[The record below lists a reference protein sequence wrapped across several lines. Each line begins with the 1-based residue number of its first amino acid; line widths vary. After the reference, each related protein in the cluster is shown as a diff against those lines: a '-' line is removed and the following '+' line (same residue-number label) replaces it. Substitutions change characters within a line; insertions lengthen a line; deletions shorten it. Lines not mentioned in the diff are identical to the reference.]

1 MSDSWSLRK
10 IFVFDE
16 ENIFIHNDTSNEV
29 DYINKENRSFK
40 LKPNSIVQINARNE
54 DFNIPN
60 LDTIRISD
68 NKIDQ
73 RATFDENL
81 SIITRCYRKQLKEGQ
96 IKKGL
101 EFLDYHYNKAQSKK
115 DFIQFV
121 KYYFLSKYWLPKEKR
136 EKDWLVEEWIKSK
149 EAQNERPKYLW
160 IIALILIGLISGV
173 IFLDDYREILFG
185 AILGIILGRFDRLLD
200 KLTIGK

>member
-1 MSDSWSLRK
+1 MSDSWNLRK

-68 NKIDQ
+68 KKIDQ

-160 IIALILIGLISGV
+160 IIALILIGLILGV

-185 AILGIILGRFDRLLD
+185 AILGIILGRFDKLLD

>member
-1 MSDSWSLRK
+1 MSDSWNLRK

-185 AILGIILGRFDRLLD
+185 AILGIILGRFDKLLD

>member
-1 MSDSWSLRK
+1 MSDSWNLRK

-68 NKIDQ
+68 KKIDQ

-149 EAQNERPKYLW
+149 EVQNERPKYLW

-185 AILGIILGRFDRLLD
+185 AILGIILGRFDKLLD

>member
-1 MSDSWSLRK
+1 MSDSWNLRK

-68 NKIDQ
+68 KKIDQ

-185 AILGIILGRFDRLLD
+185 AILGIILGRFDKLLD

>member
-1 MSDSWSLRK
+1 MSDSWNLRK

-68 NKIDQ
+68 KKIDQ

-81 SIITRCYRKQLKEGQ
+81 SIITRCYRKQLIEGQ

-185 AILGIILGRFDRLLD
+185 AILGIILGRFDKLLD

>member
-1 MSDSWSLRK
+1 MSDSWNLRK

-16 ENIFIHNDTSNEV
+16 ENTFIHNDTSNEV

-68 NKIDQ
+68 KKIDQ

-81 SIITRCYRKQLKEGQ
+81 SIITRCYRNQLKEGQ

-160 IIALILIGLISGV
+160 IIALILIGLILGV

-185 AILGIILGRFDRLLD
+185 AILGIILGRFDKLLD